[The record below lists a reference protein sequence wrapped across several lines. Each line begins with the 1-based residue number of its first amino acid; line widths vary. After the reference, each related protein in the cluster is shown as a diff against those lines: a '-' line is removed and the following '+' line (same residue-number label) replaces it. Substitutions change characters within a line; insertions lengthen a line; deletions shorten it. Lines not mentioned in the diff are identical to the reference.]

1 MEGNFAILAH
11 EVVHAICE
19 NHDLNLHDSP
29 YRELLADEYAVR
41 MMKLWAGHPAFEQLL
56 EGYQAHVLGGLRM
69 AVPAKIRLELPRGD
83 GGISSLKD
91 LRDYCAKAV
100 FPRDLSTA
108 SYVSL
113 QLDRQR
119 FLFEAAELEPLSG
132 FLKAERARR
141 PVRHWVNDEILL
153 ETLADGDVPPWLLV
167 EGDPCGFWVV
177 SEDDL
182 MAMVAESVGLEE
194 PAGLGSLKADKT
206 TVWTMAGPG
215 RSLLYIYRDGVLSE
229 APRRLIEFRR
239 NEQGRITARVLAI
252 SAVKPSYFPHLYT
265 DENSVALSFA
275 EYGKNGIVRRW
286 WDLHS
291 SKKQLVAGRIDGLL
305 YKALPK
311 DGKLAEMGSLR
322 GRMAIRD
329 EAILFSTGD
338 RIRLVDDGMIK
349 TLAGDIRG
357 LRDGRGAANVRL
369 AGVELLGFDG
379 GDLYLRSE
387 GKSGPSFRRLKWS
400 R

>member
-1 MEGNFAILAH
+1 MEGNFAILGILAH
-11 EVVHAICE
+11 EVAHAICE

-153 ETLADGDVPPWLLV
+153 ETLADGDGTKVPGNQMLTWLLRAAK
-167 EGDPCGFWVV
+167 DTARWLNKRKNWNSPT
-177 SEDDL
+177 
-182 MAMVAESVGLEE
+182 
-194 PAGLGSLKADKT
+194 LK
-206 TVWTMAGPG
+206 
-215 RSLLYIYRDGVLSE
+215 
-229 APRRLIEFRR
+229 RLI
-239 NEQGRITARVLAI
+239 V
-252 SAVKPSYFPHLYT
+252 
-265 DENSVALSFA
+265 
-275 EYGKNGIVRRW
+275 
-286 WDLHS
+286 
-291 SKKQLVAGRIDGLL
+291 
-305 YKALPK
+305 
-311 DGKLAEMGSLR
+311 
-322 GRMAIRD
+322 
-329 EAILFSTGD
+329 
-338 RIRLVDDGMIK
+338 
-349 TLAGDIRG
+349 
-357 LRDGRGAANVRL
+357 
-369 AGVELLGFDG
+369 
-379 GDLYLRSE
+379 
-387 GKSGPSFRRLKWS
+387 
-400 R
+400 